1 MCGCHQCRATTVVCT
16 STPDLLDLVL
26 GGGSGSRGMVLPA
39 LLVPRDSADIG
50 GILVTPGD
58 GCASS
63 PKDCRLCIGDDDE
76 ASGVTSADEGKRCK
90 GDIDDASSAL
100 ASDVGSERT
109 TAAVHSD
116 TATVGATSSSLLSP
130 SLTACH
136 TVCCTVVFTRKTSDS
151 STSSSPS
158 PMASHKAC
166 DMVYDRGCRSA
177 GAS

>member
-1 MCGCHQCRATTVVCT
+1 MCGCHQSRARTVVCT
-16 STPDLLDLVL
+16 STPDLLDLGL

-39 LLVPRDSADIG
+39 LLVPRDSDTG
-50 GILVTPGD
+50 GILVTCGD

-63 PKDCRLCIGDDDE
+63 PKDCKLSIGDDDE

-90 GDIDDASSAL
+90 GDVDDARSAL

-109 TAAVHSD
+109 TAVHSD

-130 SLTACH
+130 SPTACH
-136 TVCCTVVFTRKTSDS
+136 TVCGTVVFTRKTSDS
-151 STSSSPS
+151 SASSSPS

-177 GAS
+177 GAP